1 MASMANATR
10 DGRIN
15 RIKKYEADLKRLE
28 EDIANQEAVNERLMA
43 RLVKA
48 QNESPLNN
56 PQHQA
61 ALLLQK
67 ILDAEKNAAN
77 ETVSNIS
84 VLKSST
90 VLLHTGRQLIPEY
103 FCLIPEYVVLKEE

>member
-10 DGRIN
+10 DERIN
-15 RIKKYEADLKRLE
+15 RIKYRADLKRLE
-28 EDIANQEAVNERLMA
+28 EDIANQEAVNEMLMA

-48 QNESPLNN
+48 QNGSPLNN

-61 ALLLQK
+61 ALSLRK
-67 ILDAEKNAAN
+67 ILDAENNAAN

-90 VLLHTGRQLIPEY
+90 NENGLGSCQESS
-103 FCLIPEYVVLKEE
+103 